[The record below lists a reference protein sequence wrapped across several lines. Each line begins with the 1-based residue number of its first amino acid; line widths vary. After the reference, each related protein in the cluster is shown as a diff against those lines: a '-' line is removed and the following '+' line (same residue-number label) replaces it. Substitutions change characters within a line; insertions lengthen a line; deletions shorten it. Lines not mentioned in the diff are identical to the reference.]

1 MLNKDYTMEPLYLE
15 GPIVTN
21 VENHADEGH
30 ISLELPRPDSHRSV
44 PRI

>member
-21 VENHADEGH
+21 VGNHADEVY
-30 ISLELPRPDSHRSV
+30 ISLMKCAA
-44 PRI
+44 

>member
-1 MLNKDYTMEPLYLE
+1 MLNKDYTMEPLNLE

-21 VENHADEGH
+21 VGNHADEVH